1 MRLLK
6 RRLIEILFF
15 VVIISFFGLLAVC
28 LWLLST
34 FGSPAANYIGFSV
47 ILFCGGL
54 ILLLPFFQPHGHVG
68 RFKAWSMKNNVL
80 FKADWI
86 WAPSA
91 AAVGASAV
99 GILIASRSTIVF
111 FVATQGI
118 LTVQPNVTLND
129 IRSHYAY
136 EFPSAY
142 KIQSQM
148 MMQQDYACGLAQQ
161 TCHLCLAPVTD
172 GQAPFLFWTGCI
184 VTDEECPESLAHAHE
199 DSCLGSWSKFDP
211 PAAIAADQNVQGI
224 NAIKA
229 TYGYDVI
236 LIQQSDVI
244 AQYKTGL
251 LELVLAISLYVI
263 VISLA
268 ALLRRTL
275 AYCLKCY
282 PPIPLAPAPKPTP
295 NAGRRR

>member
-15 VVIISFFGLLAVC
+15 AIIISFFGILSVC

-34 FGSPAANYIGFSV
+34 FGSPAANYIGFSA

-54 ILLLPFFQPHGHVG
+54 ILLLPFFRPRGHVG
-68 RFKAWSMKNNVL
+68 SFKAWSLKNNVL

-118 LTVQPNVTLND
+118 LTVQPNVTMSD
-129 IRSHYAY
+129 IRLHYAY
-136 EFPSAY
+136 EFPSTY
-142 KIQSQM
+142 KIQSSM

-161 TCHLCLAPVTD
+161 SCHLCLAPVTD

-184 VTDEECPESLAHAHE
+184 VTDENCPDSLAHAHE
-199 DSCLGSWSKFDP
+199 DSCLGRWSNFDP
-211 PAAIAADQNVQGI
+211 PAAVAADQNVQGL
-224 NAIKA
+224 NSIKA
-229 TYGYDVI
+229 LYGYDII
-236 LIQQSDVI
+236 LIQQNDVTS
-244 AQYKTGL
+244 QYETGL
-251 LELVLAISLYVI
+251 LELVLSVPLYV
-263 VISLA
+263 VLLSLA
-268 ALLRRTL
+268 ALLRRPL
-275 AYCLKCY
+275 AYRCNCY

>member
-6 RRLIEILFF
+6 RRLIEVLFF
-15 VVIISFFGLLAVC
+15 AIIISFFGLLSVC

-34 FGSPAANYIGFSV
+34 VGSPAANYIGFSV

-54 ILLLPFFQPHGHVG
+54 ILLLPFFQPRGHVG

-91 AAVGASAV
+91 ASVGASAV
-99 GILIASRSTIVF
+99 GILIATRSTIVF

-118 LTVQPNVTLND
+118 LTVHPNVTMTD

-136 EFPSAY
+136 EFPSTFN
-142 KIQSQM
+142 IQPAM

-184 VTDEECPESLAHAHE
+184 VTDENCLESLAHAHPG
-199 DSCLGSWSKFDP
+199 SCLGSWSSFDP
-211 PAAIAADQNVQGI
+211 PAAIAADQNIQGL
-224 NAIKA
+224 NAVKA
-229 TYGYDVI
+229 MYGYDVAM
-236 LIQQSDVI
+236 IQQSDVI
-244 AQYKTGL
+244 NQYHTGL
-251 LELVLAISLYVI
+251 LELILSLSLFI
-263 VISLA
+263 LLLSLA
-268 ALLRRTL
+268 AMLRRPL
-275 AYCLKCY
+275 ADCFKCY